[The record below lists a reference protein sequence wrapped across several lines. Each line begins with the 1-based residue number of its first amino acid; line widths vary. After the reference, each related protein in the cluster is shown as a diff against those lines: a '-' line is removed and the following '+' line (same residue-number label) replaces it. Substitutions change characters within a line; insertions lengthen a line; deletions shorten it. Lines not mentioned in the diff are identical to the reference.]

1 MTVDDVRARARAV
14 VTARFRWID
23 GDADVWRLVETG
35 PDLAA
40 VTDALAAPFA
50 DAGVTHVAGI
60 EARGFLLGGA
70 VAHRLSAGFVPI
82 RKDGALFPGGSLVED
97 AAPDYRERRWRLRL
111 RPDGLD
117 GARVLLV
124 DDWAERGSQALAARR
139 LLEQAGATFG
149 GTSLIV
155 DQLPATVRAQLAP
168 VTAIVAAEELPE
180 CPT

>member
-1 MTVDDVRARARAV
+1 M
-14 VTARFRWID
+14 
-23 GDADVWRLVETG
+23 
-35 PDLAA
+35 
-40 VTDALAAPFA
+40 
-50 DAGVTHVAGI
+50 
-60 EARGFLLGGA
+60 
-70 VAHRLSAGFVPI
+70 
-82 RKDGALFPGGSLVED
+82 
-97 AAPDYRERRWRLRL
+97 
-111 RPDGLD
+111 
-117 GARVLLV
+117 LLV